1 MSSDLGMSSTDGTMT
16 SFVDIRDDTP
26 LVGGRGERCRK
37 RNCILLSLS
46 GLVLLSSLV
55 IAGYVMYWKDVVG
68 LRVMALNTWGMP
80 ATLGAY
86 DKEERMAAIGKMLA
100 LQEYDIIM
108 LEELW
113 MRPDHATINKSLPS
127 SYRMTSY
134 DELTES
140 GCDGSYTPLG
150 CSGLAIVSRF
160 PMEHIEFTEYTQQGA
175 FLKALSD
182 GEKFSGKGV
191 GRVRIS
197 PQEGVTVDILVTHT
211 ISEDGNAA
219 IREQQVEEL
228 VEKHVRG
235 STADFVILGGDF
247 NASPDSKIEQTYHKI
262 RAEMTNS
269 IEEILVSLKSW
280 INPEYATYG
289 NKKNTYTGGGSI
301 VPVIYDYI
309 FHKQKTEDPA
319 MIWTN
324 WFQLPFLKTKKSD
337 NSTIS
342 LSDHEAVTSHIYLW
356 KQR

>member
-1 MSSDLGMSSTDGTMT
+1 MPEDLNMGSTDGTMT
-16 SFVDIRDDTP
+16 SFVDIKDDTP
-26 LVGGRGERCRK
+26 LVGVREKSRK

-46 GLVLLSSLV
+46 GLLLLTTFI

-68 LRVMALNTWGMP
+68 LKVMALNTWGMP
-80 ATLGAY
+80 ASLGAS
-86 DKEERMAAIGKMLA
+86 DKEERMAAIGRRLA
-100 LQEYDIIM
+100 MEEYDIIM

-134 DELTES
+134 NELSS
-140 GCDGSYTPLG
+140 GSCEGTLTPLW
-150 CSGLAIVSRF
+150 CSGLAVVSRY
-160 PMEHIEFTEYTQQGA
+160 PMEEIEFTQYTQQGS
-175 FLKALSD
+175 FVKALTD

-191 GRVRIS
+191 GRVRIR
-197 PQEGVTVDILVTHT
+197 PKEGVTVDIMVTHT
-211 ISEDGNAA
+211 IAEDGNAA

-228 VEKHVRG
+228 VEKHIKP
-235 STADFVILGGDF
+235 SKADFVILGGDF

-289 NKKNTYTGGGSI
+289 NKKNTYTGDGSI

-309 FHKQKTEDPA
+309 FHKQTTTDPA

-324 WFQLPFLKTKKSD
+324 WFHLPFLKAKIKD
-337 NSTIS
+337 NSTVS

-356 KQR
+356 KQQ